1 MEISEDKIRLYTK
14 RLMMARMK
22 LLMKNGFYG
31 LLLMHVKMGMSFEH
45 ETAWVVKGEKFCFNP
60 EFLEKLNDT
69 ELEYVL
75 MHLTFHLALKHLQR
89 REGFNEESYD
99 EAADI
104 VANSNI
110 LNSYSGDEEFI
121 TLSGFGGV
129 QPHFTP
135 EGNEG
140 ADYTVEEVYQMVYV
154 KEQAEAQDDSD
165 DEDSD
170 EKEEGQDSSGEGD
183 GDDKEDQE
191 ESEDQGEESEKSG
204 KKEGDTGKAKGKET
218 GRNQSQDD
226 SQNGSGEGDNDEH
239 GKSSSTKGG
248 KSPKGWDHHDKDDSE
263 DPISDAEWVGKIE
276 SVINAIKAN
285 ERWGKKAVGSIPALI
300 ERYIE
305 EFKNPQIDWR
315 TVLDEFVQEEVV
327 DYSFSPPDRRFDDS
341 PFFLPDFNDT
351 EFTVKKI
358 LFMIDTSGSM
368 SDAEITQC
376 FSEIKGA
383 IDQYNNKLE
392 GWLGFFDAAVV
403 DPIPF
408 MDEEEFMIIRPQGG
422 GGTRFDIIFE
432 HIREKMEDDLPV
444 SVVILTDGY
453 APYPEEAETMDI
465 PVLWIITNED
475 VTPPWGRIAR
485 IKCQVV

>member
-89 REGFNEESYD
+89 REGFDEESYD

-129 QPHFTP
+129 QPHLTP
-135 EGNEG
+135 KGNEG
-140 ADYTVEEVYQMVYV
+140 AEYTVEEVYQMVYV
-154 KEQAEAQDDSD
+154 KEQVDVQAGSD

-170 EKEEGQDSSGEGD
+170 EKDEGQDGSGEGN
-183 GDDKEDQE
+183 GDDKDDQE
-191 ESEDQGEESEKSG
+191 ESEDQDDESGKSG
-204 KKEGDTGKAKGKET
+204 DKESKNGKATGKAT
-218 GRNQSQDD
+218 GR
-226 SQNGSGEGDNDEH
+226 
-239 GKSSSTKGG
+239 
-248 KSPKGWDHHDKDDSE
+248 KSPKGWDYHIQDEDA
-263 DPISDAEWVGKIE
+263 DPIKQTEWVGKIE
-276 SVINAIKAN
+276 NVVEAIKAN
-285 ERWGKKAVGSIPALI
+285 ERWGSTSVGGVPLLI
-300 ERYIE
+300 ERYIKE
-305 EFKNPQIDWR
+305 YKNPQVDWI
-315 TVLDEFVQEEVV
+315 TILDEFVQEEIV

-351 EFTVKKI
+351 DCTVKKI
-358 LFMIDTSGSM
+358 LFMVDTSGSM
-368 SDAEITQC
+368 SNDAITQC

-383 IDQYNNKLE
+383 IDQYNGKLE
-392 GWLGFFDAAVV
+392 GWLGFFDAAVI
-403 DPIPF
+403 DPEPF
-408 MDEEEFMIIRPQGG
+408 MDEEEFAVIKPKGG
-422 GGTRFDIIFE
+422 GGTEFYIIFNYVRE
-432 HIREKMEDDLPV
+432 HMSDDLPA
-444 SVVILTDGY
+444 SIVILTDGY
-453 APYPEEAETMDI
+453 VGMFPTIDEAMGI
-465 PVLWIITNED
+465 PVLWIITNEV